1 MDGKTL
7 QELKRVNIKEVN
19 PEELVD
25 ISEIEIDMKQS
36 VQKRVKEYVEQ
47 VHNPYLVRVGEYVV
61 KIGYSDCK
69 ETLNDRMKQ
78 YISKIAETKYVETEK
93 ALTRQE
99 DMLKKLFYNG
109 VQSGVKLERLKET
122 MQITTLDRDTLLA
135 FVDRIE
141 VYEEKKVSVQFCC
154 QEEMEKMLV
163 LSEFLSSQSEIVK
176 EVV

>member
-1 MDGKTL
+1 MLLDGKTL

-19 PEELVD
+19 PDELVD

-78 YISKIAETKYVETEK
+78 YISKMAETKY
-93 ALTRQE
+93 
-99 DMLKKLFYNG
+99 
-109 VQSGVKLERLKET
+109 
-122 MQITTLDRDTLLA
+122 
-135 FVDRIE
+135 
-141 VYEEKKVSVQFCC
+141 
-154 QEEMEKMLV
+154 
-163 LSEFLSSQSEIVK
+163 
-176 EVV
+176 

>member
-19 PEELVD
+19 PDELVD

-69 ETLNDRMKQ
+69 ETLNDRMQQ
-78 YISKIAETKYVETEK
+78 YISKIAETKY
-93 ALTRQE
+93 
-99 DMLKKLFYNG
+99 
-109 VQSGVKLERLKET
+109 
-122 MQITTLDRDTLLA
+122 
-135 FVDRIE
+135 
-141 VYEEKKVSVQFCC
+141 
-154 QEEMEKMLV
+154 
-163 LSEFLSSQSEIVK
+163 
-176 EVV
+176 

>member
-78 YISKIAETKYVETEK
+78 YISKIAETNY
-93 ALTRQE
+93 
-99 DMLKKLFYNG
+99 
-109 VQSGVKLERLKET
+109 
-122 MQITTLDRDTLLA
+122 
-135 FVDRIE
+135 
-141 VYEEKKVSVQFCC
+141 
-154 QEEMEKMLV
+154 
-163 LSEFLSSQSEIVK
+163 
-176 EVV
+176 